1 MLQIQFIALMFFKTI
16 DHLFVSHSFVI
27 GMCRLFQGPIQ
38 SSSSSDWVRSLCDP
52 KGSLTSWLSTVDSC
66 SSTFCVLSPSPFT
79 TFDFEA
85 ILSGPVVLEARD
97 PLEGL
102 VVRFCSPAEAPV
114 IMGLFKGIRSSCVT
128 ASLSSFLKC
137 FPSRTGELSL
147 MLLVC
152 ATRRVRIIEPFW
164 AKYMLPLMLLWLFTL
179 DRRFLCDSGALSSP
193 VELVSYSRSTISL
206 ILFFLPYWKKKTGV
220 SDDYTI
226 TSLFYFTQHT
236 TVVFCSRRQG
246 RQSFFKN
253 AQLKL

>member
-1 MLQIQFIALMFFKTI
+1 
-16 DHLFVSHSFVI
+16 
-27 GMCRLFQGPIQ
+27 MCRLFQGPIQ

-66 SSTFCVLSPSPFT
+66 SSTICVLSPPPFT

-137 FPSRTGELSL
+137 FPSRIGELSL

-179 DRRFLCDSGALSSP
+179 DRRFLCNSGALSSP

-206 ILFFLPYWKKKTGV
+206 ILFFLPYWKKENRSVRWLQNNRSVIFYTAHNSGV
-220 SDDYTI
+220 LSKEAI
-226 TSLFYFTQHT
+226 QPMFFYFI
-236 TVVFCSRRQG
+236 
-246 RQSFFKN
+246 
-253 AQLKL
+253 LI